1 MSPADTSNPRPPTPE
16 QAPPLRVAYV
26 MSRFPKIS
34 ETFILYEME
43 MVSAGGTAIELYPML
58 RERTDVMHP
67 EAAAWV
73 DRAHFQP
80 FVSGAI
86 VRANLA
92 MARRRP
98 RAYFGALWAMIA
110 GTWGSLNFMVGGL
123 GIFPKVVR
131 AAVELERMGV
141 DHVHCHFASHP
152 ALAGFLIHRL
162 TGIPFSFTAHG
173 SDLHV
178 DRHMLPQKV
187 DEAAFVVAISEDNR
201 QLILDECSSTVHD
214 PSARVHVVH
223 CGVDTS
229 VFAPIGPAGP
239 RGRPDAPRRRALE
252 LLCVGT
258 IHEVKGQV
266 QLLEATRRLVADGVD
281 VRTTFIG
288 DGPDEDALRAAAADL
303 GDRVVLR
310 GRQPRPEVVAAIA
323 AADILVAPSV
333 PTAGGKREGIPV
345 VLMEAMASGVPV
357 VASRLSGIP
366 ELVRD
371 DHSGVL
377 VPPGDVDALVEALRG
392 LAADPERR
400 ARLGAAARSHVM
412 AEFDQRTNADRL
424 VALINDSRAQRSR
437 ISGRR

>member
-1 MSPADTSNPRPPTPE
+1 MSPTEPTS
-16 QAPPLRVAYV
+16 PLRVAYV

-43 MVSAGGTAIELYPML
+43 MVAAGGTNIELYPML
-58 RERTDVMHP
+58 RERTQVMHP

-73 DRAHFQP
+73 RRAHFQP
-80 FVSGAI
+80 FVSAAI
-86 VRANLA
+86 LRANVA

-110 GTWGSLNFMVGGL
+110 GTWGSLNFMAGGL

-131 AAVELERMGV
+131 AAAELERDGV

-152 ALAGFLIHRL
+152 ALAGFLIRRL

-187 DEAAFVVAISEDNR
+187 DEAAFVVAISDDNR
-201 QLILDECSSTVHD
+201 RLIVEECSGAIPD
-214 PSARVHVVH
+214 PSAKVHVVH

-229 VFAPIGPAGP
+229 VFTPEA
-239 RGRPDAPRRRALE
+239 RPVPGDRRAFE

-266 QLLEATRRLVADGVD
+266 HLLEATRRLVAKGVD

-288 DGPDEDALRAAAADL
+288 DGPDEDALRTAAADL

-310 GRQPRPEVVAAIA
+310 GRQPRPEVVAAVA
-323 AADILVAPSV
+323 GADVLVAPSV

-366 ELVRD
+366 ELVSD
-371 DHSGVL
+371 DRTGVL
-377 VPPGDVDALVEALRG
+377 VPAGDVDALLEALEA
-392 LAADPERR
+392 LAADPDRR
-400 ARLGAAARSHVM
+400 RRLGAAARAHVV
-412 AEFDQRTNADRL
+412 AEFDQRINADRL
-424 VALINDSRAQRSR
+424 VALIRASQAQRCGLE
-437 ISGRR
+437 GRR